1 MFRGEDKKTKKGN
14 VRKGKPFV
22 LSHCYEVLKDEE
34 KWKRRDHLDV
44 INFPTVDGVLIGG
57 EDGSSDDAN
66 PKRSPTPNSVSY
78 ANPRRPTGGKATKL
92 AKKKG

>member
-1 MFRGEDKKTKKGN
+1 M
-14 VRKGKPFV
+14 

-34 KWKRRDHLDV
+34 KWKRHDRLDE
-44 INFPTVDGVLIGG
+44 INFPTVDGVLIGD

-78 ANPRRPTGGKATKL
+78 ANPRRPTGGKAAKL